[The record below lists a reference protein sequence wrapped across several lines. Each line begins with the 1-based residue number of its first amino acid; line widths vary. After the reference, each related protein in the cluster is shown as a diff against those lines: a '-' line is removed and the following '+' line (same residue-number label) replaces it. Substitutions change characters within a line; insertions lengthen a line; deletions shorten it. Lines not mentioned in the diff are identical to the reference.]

1 MVAVPQLEAIAKS
14 IITVVGGFG
23 GLVYLV
29 ERGYRLIDWF
39 RNRPH
44 LGIQILRETQDAK
57 GLPFVEFEATN
68 LGVATVALE
77 PTITV
82 AGLWMIG
89 GELAPWRGELTFF
102 ADMDRSLDPHKPK
115 RLLAAGTT
123 SGQHAFTFL
132 WYRAY
137 TFRATRGS
145 SRRVYLRHI
154 DGPQLSWARFR
165 FEATLVR
172 WDWSRAWLL
181 KRVRRP
187 DLLLEGESDDP
198 ADAP

>member
-1 MVAVPQLEAIAKS
+1 MGVLPQLEALAKS
-14 IITVVGGFG
+14 LITVVGGFG

-29 ERGYRLIDWF
+29 ERGYRLVDWF
-39 RNRPH
+39 RDRPH
-44 LGIQILRETQDAK
+44 LGIRILRETQDAK
-57 GLPFVEFEATN
+57 GLPFVTFEATN

-77 PTITV
+77 PTIDV
-82 AGLWMIG
+82 AGLWMME

-115 RLLAAGTT
+115 RLLAAGTR

-137 TFRATRGS
+137 EFRATRGR

-154 DGPQLSWARFR
+154 DGPQLSWVRFR
-165 FEATLVR
+165 IEATLAR
-172 WDWSRAWLL
+172 WDWSRTWLL

-187 DLLLEGESDDP
+187 DLLLEDTST
-198 ADAP
+198 APDGP